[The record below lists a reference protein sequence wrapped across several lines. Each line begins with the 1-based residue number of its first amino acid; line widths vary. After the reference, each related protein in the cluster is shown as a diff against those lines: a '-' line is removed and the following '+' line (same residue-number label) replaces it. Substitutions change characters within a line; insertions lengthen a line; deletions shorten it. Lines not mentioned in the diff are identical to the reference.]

1 MLAHVSAPLNVNSSV
16 IVVVAGI
23 FAIVNILTGPR
34 ATGGCTRCVS
44 GLLASAILLVQAQAT
59 CKLTGLFEKFP
70 QCLFFDTFWGIFI

>member
-1 MLAHVSAPLNVNSSV
+1 LAHVSAPLNVNSSV

-44 GLLASAILLVQAQAT
+44 GLLASAILLVQSTQAL
-59 CKLTGLFEKFP
+59 CLFP
-70 QCLFFDTFWGIFI
+70 QYLFFDTFWGIFI